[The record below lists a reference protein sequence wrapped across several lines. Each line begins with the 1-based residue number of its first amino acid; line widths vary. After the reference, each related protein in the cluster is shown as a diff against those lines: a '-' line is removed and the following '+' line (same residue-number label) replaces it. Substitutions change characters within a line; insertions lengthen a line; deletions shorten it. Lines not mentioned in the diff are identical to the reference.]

1 VARKP
6 TDTVQLKV
14 RLPEALRRDME
25 YAAARN
31 NRSMNAEIVARLG
44 RSLRED
50 EDKIEGAAEA
60 LLAGLDPAIVDKM
73 LSIVSARLAEDFDY
87 DASEEAQ
94 REEAELARQEKEKGS
109 K

>member
-1 VARKP
+1 
-6 TDTVQLKV
+6 
-14 RLPEALRRDME
+14 
-25 YAAARN
+25 
-31 NRSMNAEIVARLG
+31 
-44 RSLRED
+44 
-50 EDKIEGAAEA
+50 
-60 LLAGLDPAIVDKM
+60 M